1 MLRSARR
8 STDSLPA
15 KVDGLTI
22 IVSMIDPTTRFS
34 SRVDNY
40 AKYRP
45 SYPAAII
52 TLLESE
58 CGLMRETIVADVGS
72 GTGFMSELF
81 LKLGNKVFGVEPNA
95 EMRAAGKRLLAK
107 YPSFVSVNAT
117 AEATTLPDEAI
128 DLIVAGQAFHWFQR
142 EAAKLEFKRIL
153 KPGGWVVLVWNGFR
167 VETSAVV
174 RGYHELLVQ
183 YGTDYKEVSRE
194 IETCDIEDFF
204 SPREYRLARFTFK
217 QVFNFEGLKGRLLSA
232 SYAPQP
238 ADPRYEDM
246 IDDLRG
252 VFAAN
257 QNNGTVDFDYETEV
271 YYGQLK

>member
-1 MLRSARR
+1 
-8 STDSLPA
+8 
-15 KVDGLTI
+15 
-22 IVSMIDPTTRFS
+22 MIDPTTRFS

-40 AKYRP
+40 VKYRP
-45 SYPAAII
+45 SYPASII

-58 CGLMRETIVADVGS
+58 CGLRRETIVADIGS
-72 GTGFMSELF
+72 GTGFMTELF
-81 LKLGNKVFGVEPNA
+81 LKFGNRVFGVEPNT
-95 EMRAAGKRLLAK
+95 EMRAAGERLLAK
-107 YPSFVSVNAT
+107 YSAFRSVNAT
-117 AEATTLPDEAI
+117 AEATTLSNQSV

-142 EAAKLEFKRIL
+142 EATKVEFKRIL

-194 IETCDIEDFF
+194 IETCDIEELF
-204 SPREYRLARFTFK
+204 SPRKYREVRFPFR
-217 QVFNFEGLKGRLLSA
+217 QVFDFEGLKGRLLSA

-238 ADPRYEDM
+238 ADPRYDEM
-246 IDDLRG
+246 IEDLRA

-257 QNNGTVDFDYETEV
+257 QHNGTVDFDYETEV
-271 YYGQLK
+271 YYGQL